1 MHPAH
6 AALSRRL
13 TAALCLLLL
22 GGAAWG
28 LQSWTDGF
36 ERWTFEAQRQQQLR
50 AGELR
55 APAVALRGASQ
66 PAPVLW
72 HEGASTAAAY
82 LVDFI
87 YTRCPG
93 VCLALGSE
101 YQQMQRQLMA
111 QQRVDP
117 QARPAR
123 AGVHLVS
130 VSFDVEH
137 DGPVQMTQLAAR
149 LQADPAWW
157 TLAVPATPDA
167 ARTLLQGLGVVAVPD
182 GQGGFVHNGAIH
194 LLDEQ
199 GRLRGL
205 FEFDEWPQA
214 LAAAQQLVASPRQA
228 LP

>member
-1 MHPAH
+1 
-6 AALSRRL
+6 
-13 TAALCLLLL
+13 
-22 GGAAWG
+22 
-28 LQSWTDGF
+28 
-36 ERWTFEAQRQQQLR
+36 
-50 AGELR
+50 
-55 APAVALRGASQ
+55 
-66 PAPVLW
+66 
-72 HEGASTAAAY
+72 
-82 LVDFI
+82 
-87 YTRCPG
+87 
-93 VCLALGSE
+93 
-101 YQQMQRQLMA
+101 
-111 QQRVDP
+111 
-117 QARPAR
+117 
-123 AGVHLVS
+123 

-137 DGPVQMTQLAAR
+137 DGPAQMAQLAAR

>member
-1 MHPAH
+1 MHPAR

-22 GGAAWG
+22 GAAAWG
-28 LQSWTDGF
+28 LQTWTDGF
-36 ERWTFEAQRQQQLR
+36 EHWTFEAQRRQQLR
-50 AGELR
+50 AGKLR
-55 APAVALRGASQ
+55 APAVALRGAFR
-66 PAPVLW
+66 PVPVLW
-72 HEGASTAAAY
+72 RADASTPAAY

-111 QQRVDP
+111 QRRADAHAQ
-117 QARPAR
+117 PAP
-123 AGVHLVS
+123 AAVHLVS
-130 VSFDVEH
+130 VSFDVAH
-137 DGPVQMTQLAAR
+137 DGPAQLAQLAAR

-167 ARTLLQGLGVVAVPD
+167 AQALLQGLGVVAVAD

-205 FEFDEWPQA
+205 FEFEQWPQA
-214 LAAAQQLVASPRQA
+214 LAAAQQLLQPGRA
-228 LP
+228 LQ